1 MNIDMNKQDYI
12 YYKNK
17 KGIVIY
23 HVLSKRRII
32 LDEKYT
38 ERVIDY
44 LDKNKEDMEFYEF
57 LVNTFDE
64 EKKNKDNIVNIE
76 LMTANTCNLSC
87 KYCYA
92 NGGTYGKNRSIMQE
106 NTVIDILNYVSK
118 ISNNIKIVNFF
129 GGEPFLG
136 YKAIIKTCE
145 WFEKNYDELPIF
157 KVVTNFTYLPDE
169 LLDAII
175 KYKIIITVSLDGPK
189 EINDK
194 QRVFSYQHLSVYDA
208 VTQNLCRLEKRN
220 YKIQAIECTY
230 TEQHKIMGYSKN
242 DLEKYLKTNFNVNQ
256 IMICDEMIRDN
267 SKCIDC
273 GQLEKSVNS
282 NIEEL
287 KTNEILI
294 NRCLNKEYSG
304 DGLCAAGRFSISID
318 PEGNI
323 YPCHLF
329 RLNDSFKMGNIYD
342 KEKNIFNSLSYKKL
356 KNQRKVLGCDECS
369 ARNICSQCF
378 EKMIYTNDVLKFN
391 CDKIRQFNRYY
402 IASIDNIN
410 INELSK
416 LKTRN

>member
-1 MNIDMNKQDYI
+1 M
-12 YYKNK
+12 
-17 KGIVIY
+17 
-23 HVLSKRRII
+23 
-32 LDEKYT
+32 LDG
-38 ERVIDY
+38 VA
-44 LDKNKEDMEFYEF
+44 LNAW
-57 LVNTFDE
+57 NT
-64 EKKNKDNIVNIE
+64 
-76 LMTANTCNLSC
+76 
-87 KYCYA
+87 
-92 NGGTYGKNRSIMQE
+92 Q
-106 NTVIDILNYVSK
+106 
-118 ISNNIKIVNFF
+118 KIVNFF

-369 ARNICSQCF
+369 ARNMCSQCF